1 MNLLT
6 RIFTSLL
13 ISAFGLF
20 LASPIFA
27 LSNNTENL
35 IVLSSNISD
44 TCTSNIQC
52 EVLADGQYFCHSGT
66 ENISSQW
73 WSIHHIPTSK
83 SGDTIISNNSQFSIP
98 PRENLV
104 QKIATYIGPD
114 TYIYPFVGIIKI
126 QV

>member
-104 QKIATYIGPD
+104 KKIATYIGPD
-114 TYIYPFVGIIKI
+114 AYIYPFVGIIKI

>member
-13 ISAFGLF
+13 LSAFGLF

-27 LSNNTENL
+27 LTNNTEDI
-35 IVLSSNISD
+35 IVLSSNFSD

-83 SGDTIISNNSQFSIP
+83 SGDTSISNNSHFAIP
-98 PRENLV
+98 PRRYV
-104 QKIATYIGPD
+104 IQKIATYTGPD
-114 TYIYPFVGIIKI
+114 IYIYPFVGITKI